1 MTMPPQSPTKR
12 TAVDL
17 SLGPWILA
25 NYVGQFVAI
34 GEVGVF
40 MLSTSG
46 PITAAIPGATAG
58 LTIGAAQWPCLRGI
72 FGEVRVL
79 EWLSASALGGAVIG
93 ELVAASAARGPYDVS
108 SLPFVALVVLAFGLV
123 AGGILGGVQGWALR
137 RRRGLALRWA
147 VANAIGYFFGL
158 LFVHCCGLS
167 MFLTPSSPALGSPEA
182 VVAACIATMAFAT
195 AATTGIVLR
204 TCNGRRSA

>member
-1 MTMPPQSPTKR
+1 MSSQTRPTKR
-12 TAVDL
+12 TAVDP
-17 SLGPWILA
+17 SLGSWILA

-58 LTIGAAQWPCLRGI
+58 LALGAAQWPGIRGI
-72 FGEVRVL
+72 FGEIRVF
-79 EWLSASALGGAVIG
+79 EWLSASVLGGAVIG
-93 ELVAASAARGPYDVS
+93 ELVAAAARGPYDVS
-108 SLPFVALVVLAFGLV
+108 SLPLAALAVLAFGLV
-123 AGGILGGVQGWALR
+123 CGGIFGGVQGWALR

-147 VANAIGYFFGL
+147 AANAIGYFLGL
-158 LFVHCCGLS
+158 LFVLCCGLS
-167 MFLTPSSPALGSPEA
+167 TYLTPASPAPGSPEV
-182 VVAACIATMAFAT
+182 VVAACIAAMALAT

-204 TCNGRRSA
+204 SYGGRRSA